1 MKKWEQRRNLL
12 MDELSARG
20 RLSVGQIQDLLQ
32 VSESTARRMI
42 IEMEQDHLVIRTFG
56 GIQKIEASS
65 PHYSYQ
71 LSRDEHASEKEKI
84 GQAASLLI
92 ENNDTVF
99 LSGGSTVKYMAL
111 ALKQRIL
118 QRELHNVSIVTNSLV
133 SAQVLSDCTDVI
145 MPGGI
150 YREELQVLDGSLTER
165 NLRGMCFSKAF
176 FGVVAI
182 DESEGYMTADIATNS
197 INELVLSRA
206 ASFYVLAD
214 SSKFNRHSFISYAP
228 LSAAA
233 AVITDQQLDA
243 SVKDAYLSHGA
254 TIRIAAEWQND
265 MI

>member
-12 MDELSARG
+12 MDELSAKG
-20 RLSVGQIQDLLQ
+20 RLSIGQIQDLLQ
-32 VSESTARRMI
+32 ISESTARRMI
-42 IEMEQDHLVIRTFG
+42 IELEQDHLVIRRFG

-84 GQAASLLI
+84 GQFAARLV
-92 ENNDTVF
+92 EDNDTVF
-99 LSGGSTVKYMAL
+99 LSGGSTIKYMAL
-111 ALKQRIL
+111 ALKNRIL
-118 QRELHNVSIVTNSLV
+118 QKDLHNVSIVTNSLV
-133 SAQVLSDCTDVI
+133 SAQALSDCTDII

-150 YREELQVLDGSLTER
+150 YREDLQVLDGSLTER

-182 DESEGYMTADIATNS
+182 DETEGFMTADIATNS

-206 ASFYVLAD
+206 SSFYVLAD

-233 AVITDQQLDA
+233 AVITDKRLDV
-243 SVKDAYLSHGA
+243 SVKNTYAAQGTVIQIA
-254 TIRIAAEWQND
+254 TEE
-265 MI
+265 